1 MSQIIP
7 AHFRMVSIA
16 FFITI
21 FSSAFGGNRN
31 DKKSDTLEF
40 GCNNEFDSL
49 FLYAHGIALSAYPEL
64 NNTSIIYKK
73 AKIKTIMAA
82 RPVIWTVFNKKDKRK
97 YKIVLSNNPKNNSDS
112 IFCQISKLALIGIL
126 GHEYA
131 HLLSYNEMSTV
142 KLAFFGIKYVINKKK
157 IERETDSM
165 AIQRGFGNELL
176 EFNRFVN
183 ESKFVSKNYI
193 ERRQNYY
200 LSVNEI
206 ERINQR

>member
-1 MSQIIP
+1 
-7 AHFRMVSIA
+7 MVSIA

-21 FSSAFGGNRN
+21 SSSTFGGDRSSNKGE
-31 DKKSDTLEF
+31 KKSDTLEF

-49 FLYAHGIALSAYPEL
+49 FLYARGIALSAYPEL
-64 NNTSIIYKK
+64 NNISIIYKK
-73 AKIKTIMAA
+73 ARIKTIMAA
-82 RPVIWTVFNKKDKRK
+82 RPAIWTVFNKKDKRK
-97 YKIVLSNNPKNNSDS
+97 YKIVLSNNPKNNCDS
-112 IFCQISKLALIGIL
+112 IFCRISSLALIGIL

-131 HLLSYNEMSTV
+131 HLLSYNEMSTAQ
-142 KLAFFGIKYVINKKK
+142 LAFFGIKYVINKKK

-200 LSVNEI
+200 LSINEI
-206 ERINQR
+206 ERINER